1 MFASTEQNK
10 EKIGFHGERLQ
21 IETITLD
28 ISYSCYAIRVFL
40 TDFIEVFLCKSISA
54 NVKDLQ
60 YFAIS
65 IFQEFNQ
72 ALHRTGLLCCTR
84 H

>member
-1 MFASTEQNK
+1 M
-10 EKIGFHGERLQ
+10 
-21 IETITLD
+21 
-28 ISYSCYAIRVFL
+28 FL

-54 NVKDLQ
+54 NVEDLQ

-72 ALHRTGLLCCTR
+72 AMQRTGFSLVRDIKSDVNFLADD
-84 H
+84 